1 MKNNLV
7 KLNLDKLDLVVKLLC
22 EVEFDDWLI
31 GLNDEESKEIVEV
44 KERLNKLRKLI
55 EIK

>member
-1 MKNNLV
+1 MKNKLV
-7 KLNLDKLDLVVKLLC
+7 KLNLDKLDLVVKLLS

-31 GLNDEESKEIVEV
+31 GLNDKESKEIVEV
-44 KERLNKLRKLI
+44 KERLSKLRKLI